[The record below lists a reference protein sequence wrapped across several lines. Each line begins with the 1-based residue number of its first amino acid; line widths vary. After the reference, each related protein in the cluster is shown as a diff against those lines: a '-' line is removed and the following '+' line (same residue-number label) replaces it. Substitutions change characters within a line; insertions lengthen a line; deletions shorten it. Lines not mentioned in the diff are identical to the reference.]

1 MDIIDFFIAPY
12 RSYSQVDIWIE
23 ATAVLFGLLSVYF
36 ARRVKIAVYPT
47 GIISTALYIYICL
60 NAKLYADMG
69 INAYF
74 MVMSIYGW
82 YIWSEM
88 KPKDTVE
95 RPILRLRRDAYA
107 PTLLALIGIFGV
119 LVFVLVRFTDSDVP
133 YVDAFTTSLFVVGM
147 YFMAKKIMEHWWLW
161 IVGDLISVPLYMY
174 KGLGLTSFQ
183 YAVFLIIA
191 IQGLREWRLTILNQ
205 PQGPQGPMSQN

>member
-1 MDIIDFFIAPY
+1 MDIIDFLVAPY
-12 RSYSQVDIWIE
+12 QSYSRVDIFIE

-36 ARRVKIAVYPT
+36 ARRVKISVYPT

-60 NAKLYADMG
+60 HAKLYADMG

-82 YIWSEM
+82 YVWAQV
-88 KPKDTVE
+88 KPKDTSE
-95 RPILRLRRDAYA
+95 RPIRRLRRDAYLR
-107 PTLLALIGIFGV
+107 TLLALIGIFGI

-147 YFMAKKIMEHWWLW
+147 YFMAKKILEHWWLW
-161 IVGDLISVPLYMY
+161 IVGDLISVPLYLY

-191 IQGLREWRLTILNQ
+191 VQGLREWRSTILNQ
-205 PQGPQGPMSQN
+205 PQGQQAPRYQS

>member
-1 MDIIDFFIAPY
+1 
-12 RSYSQVDIWIE
+12 
-23 ATAVLFGLLSVYF
+23 
-36 ARRVKIAVYPT
+36 
-47 GIISTALYIYICL
+47 
-60 NAKLYADMG
+60 MG

-174 KGLGLTSFQ
+174 KGLGLTSVQ

>member
-12 RSYSQVDIWIE
+12 RSYSQVDICIE

-205 PQGPQGPMSQN
+205 PQGPQGPMSPN